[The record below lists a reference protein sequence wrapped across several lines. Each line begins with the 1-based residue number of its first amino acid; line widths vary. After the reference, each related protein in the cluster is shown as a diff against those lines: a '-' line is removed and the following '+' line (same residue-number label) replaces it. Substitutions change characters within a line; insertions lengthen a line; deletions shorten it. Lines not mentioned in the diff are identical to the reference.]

1 MKDNKNQTAIIQERI
16 NILEEANQ
24 KMTIWPLIE
33 AGMFKNLSEGLDEDD
48 DLIVQGKTEQ
58 AIRNAVSKLPDKV
71 KSIGNLVLIN
81 RSTELYKIASRA
93 TQYGDFMARA
103 VYYQHLLKQ
112 GMEHDQI
119 IRQVNEEFINY
130 NFLPGRLRSGL
141 ERSGITWFWS
151 YKIRSIKIMLQMMRK
166 NPFRTLVMN
175 TIIPDLGGPVQDS
188 YS

>member
-1 MKDNKNQTAIIQERI
+1 MM
-16 NILEEANQ
+16 IL
-24 KMTIWPLIE
+24 L
-33 AGMFKNLSEGLDEDD
+33 FR
-48 DLIVQGKTEQ
+48 GKTEQ
-58 AIRNAVSKLPDKV
+58 AIRNAVSKLPDRV
-71 KSIGNLVLIN
+71 KSIGNLVLVN

-175 TIIPDLGGPVQDS
+175 GIIPDLGGPVQDNIFNTVAEGRLDHS
-188 YS
+188 IGWDQILNSASLNPAVNFLND